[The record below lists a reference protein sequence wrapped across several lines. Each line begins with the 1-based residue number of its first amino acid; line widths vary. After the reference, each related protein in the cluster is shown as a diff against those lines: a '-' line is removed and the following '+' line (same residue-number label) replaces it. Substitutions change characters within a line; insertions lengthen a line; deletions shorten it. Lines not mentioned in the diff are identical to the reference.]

1 MVMMLPLTSAT
12 RPDRPDVY
20 RWTPQGIKTTMMAAS
35 KNLMIQLL
43 ACLRIKLNIKI
54 FSSRVQGSEVQG
66 SEVQGSE
73 VQGSGFRGSEVQGFN
88 NPERRTLNREP
99 YPIKNITKI

>member
-1 MVMMLPLTSAT
+1 
-12 RPDRPDVY
+12 
-20 RWTPQGIKTTMMAAS
+20 
-35 KNLMIQLL
+35 MIQLL

-54 FSSRVQGSEVQG
+54 FSSRVQGSEVQGSEVQG